1 LPSFSFTKPSLRA
14 SFWSESTDAAVYS
27 PLAIFTS
34 LEPPALEPE
43 ELGAEA
49 VELDELD
56 VAELALDD
64 ASALDDDWTCGA
76 DEACAAD
83 DDDDADE
90 VESTDERRF
99 VRKLVSAS
107 DN

>member
-1 LPSFSFTKPSLRA
+1 
-14 SFWSESTDAAVYS
+14 V
-27 PLAIFTS
+27 
-34 LEPPALEPE
+34 
-43 ELGAEA
+43 
-49 VELDELD
+49 
-56 VAELALDD
+56 
-64 ASALDDDWTCGA
+64 
-76 DEACAAD
+76 AD

>member
-1 LPSFSFTKPSLRA
+1 M
-14 SFWSESTDAAVYS
+14 YS

-34 LEPPALEPE
+34 LEPPAFEPE
-43 ELGAEA
+43 GLGAEA

-76 DEACAAD
+76 SEACVA
-83 DDDDADE
+83 DDDADE

>member
-1 LPSFSFTKPSLRA
+1 
-14 SFWSESTDAAVYS
+14 
-27 PLAIFTS
+27 
-34 LEPPALEPE
+34 
-43 ELGAEA
+43 
-49 VELDELD
+49 

-76 DEACAAD
+76 SEACVA
-83 DDDDADE
+83 DDDADE